1 MKTLFAALASVS
13 LLTAPLALSP
23 VPAMAQHSHGSGGF
37 SHGGFSHG
45 GFSHGGF
52 GRGGFG
58 HSGGYGWRGGGYG
71 WRGGYGYGWGFGG
84 LAAGLFLG
92 AAIAD
97 SYDYP
102 AYYGYWGPY
111 GVPYPYDYDD
121 GPPPPYADGDEGPPP
136 PGQYSSAP
144 PQGQACGSWSW
155 DAGQSK
161 YNWVPC

>member
-23 VPAMAQHSHGSGGF
+23 VPAMAQHSHG
-37 SHGGFSHG
+37 G

-58 HSGGYGWRGGGYG
+58 HGGFGRGGFGHGGFGRGGGWRG
-71 WRGGYGYGWGFGG
+71 GYGWGFGG

-111 GVPYPYDYDD
+111 GAPYPYDYYD
-121 GPPPPYADGDEGPPP
+121 GPPPPYADDGDEGPPP
-136 PGQYSSAP
+136 GQYSGP
-144 PQGQACGSWSW
+144 PPQGQAQGQACGSWSW
-155 DAGQSK
+155 DASQSK
-161 YNWVPC
+161 YDWVPC